1 MFLCES
7 VTMLQQTI
15 FLPKNSVKSTD
26 DLIDTS
32 TKENSDHNNA
42 SQTHSSNINSENDNK
57 MLMCQ
62 LCNFKSSHIL
72 GMVRHIKT
80 LRHIQIEQLIC
91 LQRMN
96 ENLDSLEL
104 TEVFK
109 VVEAGKLL
117 NFFSLFSIDSY
128 YYYSVIATLRF

>member
-1 MFLCES
+1 MF
-7 VTMLQQTI
+7 QQTI
-15 FLPKNSVKSTD
+15 FLPYNSVKSTD

-32 TKENSDHNNA
+32 TKENSDNNNA

-109 VVEAGKLL
+109 VVEAGKLQS
-117 NFFSLFSIDSY
+117 FFSLSSIDCN